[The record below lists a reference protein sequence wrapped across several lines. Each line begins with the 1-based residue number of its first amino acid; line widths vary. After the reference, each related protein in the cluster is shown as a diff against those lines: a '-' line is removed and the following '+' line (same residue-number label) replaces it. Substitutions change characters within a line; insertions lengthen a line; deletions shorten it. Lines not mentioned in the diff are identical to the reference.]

1 MKFLTDLKA
10 VMLTYYDTFVAVL
23 PRIVLGLVAFLII
36 FALAGR
42 LQRLLK
48 KRLLRTL
55 DDPLLSDF
63 IAQVLKVVLVILAI
77 LVAFTIMGL
86 GGAASGIL
94 AGASVSAFIIGFAF
108 KDIGENFLAGII
120 MAFDRPFQV
129 GNWVAIGG
137 HDGTIVGLSL
147 RDVHLKTFDGRDVY
161 IPNGM
166 IVRNPIVNYTQDGF
180 LRREF
185 TVQLGKE
192 SDVDKASA
200 LVLETLA
207 TIEGVLQDD
216 HQPSVFVSDYNA
228 NGLVLTI
235 QFWLNTINPTISGL
249 QVRNNVINRIIKGLL
264 AGNFYLPAEV
274 REMRTVNIER

>member
-10 VMLTYYDTFVAVL
+10 VLLAYYDTFVAVL

-63 IAQVLKVVLVILAI
+63 LSQVLKVVLVTLAI
-77 LVAFTIMGL
+77 LVAFIIMGL

-120 MAFDRPFQV
+120 MAFDRPFQI
-129 GNWVAIGG
+129 GNWVAIAG

-207 TIEGVLQDD
+207 SIEGVLQDD

-235 QFWLNTINPTISGL
+235 QFWLNTIDPKISGL
-249 QVRNNVINRIIKGLL
+249 QVRNNAINRIIKALL

-274 REMRTVNIER
+274 REMRTVSI

>member
-1 MKFLTDLKA
+1 M
-10 VMLTYYDTFVAVL
+10 
-23 PRIVLGLVAFLII
+23 
-36 FALAGR
+36 
-42 LQRLLK
+42 
-48 KRLLRTL
+48 
-55 DDPLLSDF
+55 
-63 IAQVLKVVLVILAI
+63 
-77 LVAFTIMGL
+77 
-86 GGAASGIL
+86 
-94 AGASVSAFIIGFAF
+94 
-108 KDIGENFLAGII
+108 
-120 MAFDRPFQV
+120 
-129 GNWVAIGG
+129 
-137 HDGTIVGLSL
+137 GLSL